1 MGESPPPP
9 SHSETL
15 ARLRAQKGEALT
27 VQLLE
32 ILAILAVSAFALLLA
47 LYL

>member
-1 MGESPPPP
+1 
-9 SHSETL
+9 
-15 ARLRAQKGEALT
+15 LT

-47 LYL
+47 IYL